1 MTLNPTENGT
11 ATYKKDGGE
20 GGGFMLTTAE
30 ILAFAAGNKIISAK
44 KSTGIKTK
52 NDKEY
57 CGLIVEIA
65 NVPYKVGLT
74 SWELRTLS
82 VSHYAEEG
90 KPKNIILKSALQ
102 DDAAACLLSC
112 NRDEEKF
119 LDDMATKIV
128 GKFCGCLNY
137 MAWASKKKRLY
148 PASQLLLFATEQES
162 YIQTAE

>member
-1 MTLNPTENGT
+1 MDMTLNPTENGT
-11 ATYKKDGGE
+11 ATYKKD
-20 GGGFMLTTAE
+20 GGFMLTTAE

-57 CGLIVEIA
+57 CGLIIEVA
-65 NVPYKVGLT
+65 NVPYKIGLT

-82 VSHYAEEG
+82 VPHYAEEG
-90 KPKNIILKSALQ
+90 KPKNIILNSALQ
-102 DDAAACLLSC
+102 EDASKCLLSC
-112 NRDEEKF
+112 NGDEEKF
-119 LDDMATKIV
+119 LDEMSTRIV

-137 MAWASKKKRLY
+137 TAWGSKKKVLY

-162 YIQTAE
+162 YVQTAE